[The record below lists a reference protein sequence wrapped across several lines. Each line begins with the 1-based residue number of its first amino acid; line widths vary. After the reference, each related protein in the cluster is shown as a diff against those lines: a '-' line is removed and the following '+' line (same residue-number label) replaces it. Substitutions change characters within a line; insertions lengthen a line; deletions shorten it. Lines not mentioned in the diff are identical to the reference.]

1 MNNQFPV
8 YKKALFYFSKIR
20 RKDANVQTLKIL
32 PLTYLGTFRGGAE
45 LCFHRIDFYKSKE

>member
-8 YKKALFYFSKIR
+8 DKKALFYFSKIR

-32 PLTYLGTFRGGAE
+32 PVTYLGTFRGAAE